1 MYQILDKL
9 RGSDY
14 YIGMEVNEMILYVG
28 NKDGI
33 QKARCPECG
42 AELVHT
48 SKGGRHFDGDYWDDI
63 VEGCVCPNCHF
74 EEWEELEQENSYSW
88 ILKED
93 V

>member
-1 MYQILDKL
+1 
-9 RGSDY
+9 
-14 YIGMEVNEMILYVG
+14 MILCVG

-63 VEGCVCPNCHF
+63 VEGYVCPACHF
-74 EEWEELEQENSYSW
+74 EEWEELEQENGSHWECPKCGYC
-88 ILKED
+88 E
-93 V
+93 VE